1 MKTVVLTGG
10 IGCGKTTVL
19 NEFRKLG
26 VPCFVADEV
35 AGNYYNDAKFCE
47 EVVSLLGEG
56 VRAGKGV
63 DKRVIAQAVFNDREA
78 LEKLNALIHPRVWAD
93 FQLFA
98 KQHRNAPYVIFES
111 AIAYEYEFDKKAD
124 KVVCVYLE
132 QEERLQR
139 LELRDHVSRQQ
150 LLDRMRNQFSAEQKM
165 MMADYVVLNYE
176 GNPRARQVRYIHS
189 QLMKM
194 WCC

>member
-35 AGNYYNDAKFCE
+35 AGNYYSDDSFCK
-47 EVVSLLGEG
+47 EVVALLGDSVREG
-56 VRAGKGV
+56 QGV
-63 DKRVIAQAVFNDREA
+63 DKKAIAQIVFNDRDA
-78 LEKLNALIHPRVWAD
+78 LAKLNALIHPRVWHD
-93 FQLFA
+93 FQSF
-98 KQHRNAPYVIFES
+98 KEQHGDAPYIIFES
-111 AIAYEYEFDKKAD
+111 AIAYEYGFDKKAD

-139 LELRDHVSRQQ
+139 LQLRDHATRQQ
-150 LLDRMRNQFSAEQKM
+150 LLDRMHNQFGAEQKM

-176 GNPRARQVRYIHS
+176 GNPRSRQVGYIHA
-189 QLMKM
+189 QLLES
-194 WCC
+194 C